1 MNLTPGP
8 ATDVQ
13 MHRDL
18 LTELAQVSQG
28 PVTVTVPKLDRAIGA
43 VQLESHLATL
53 ARRVD
58 VRGRVIVLANHDA
71 IKPTTSEDGRHSSIP
86 ETWPPI

>member
-1 MNLTPGP
+1 
-8 ATDVQ
+8 

-43 VQLESHLATL
+43 VQLESRLATL
-53 ARRVD
+53 ASRVD
-58 VRGRVIVLANHDA
+58 VRGRVIV
-71 IKPTTSEDGRHSSIP
+71 
-86 ETWPPI
+86 